1 MPVPPFHHFM
11 KPYLQLLGDK
21 QIHEVKTIKE
31 KLIAGFSLSP
41 ADLAE
46 RLSSGQPVYQNR
58 LNWAK
63 SYLKNSGLLENVTRT
78 TVRITEQGL
87 HVLKDN
93 PERLDSTY
101 LMRFPQFVAFATG
114 TRPDDTE
121 AITINEQ
128 TEITP
133 EEQLEASFN
142 ELHKNLAHEL
152 LSKIMNNSP
161 AFFENLVVELIVKMG
176 YGGSIQEAGK
186 AIGKSGDEGIDGII
200 KEDILGL
207 DAIYIQA
214 KRWQTDKT
222 IGRPEIQKFVGALA
236 GKGAS
241 KGIFITTSNF
251 TRDAREYVPMN
262 NIKIVLIDG
271 TQLAQ
276 YMIDHNLGVSTTR
289 TYIVKKMDG
298 DYFEEE

>member
-21 QIHEVKTIKE
+21 QVHEVKAIKAQLVANFGLTAE
-31 KLIAGFSLSP
+31 DLS
-41 ADLAE
+41 E

-87 HVLKDN
+87 MVLKDN
-93 PERLDSTY
+93 PARLDSTY
-101 LMRFPQFVAFATG
+101 LMRFPAFVEFSTG
-114 TRPDDTE
+114 TRNENDE
-121 AITINEQ
+121 ITVVNEE
-128 TEITP
+128 TVITP
-133 EEQLEASFN
+133 EEQLELSFN

-152 LSKIMNNSP
+152 LSRIINNSP
-161 AFFENLVVELIVKMG
+161 AFFENLVVELLVKMG
-176 YGGSIQEAGK
+176 YGGSIQEAGQ

-207 DAIYIQA
+207 DTIYLQA
-214 KRWQTDKT
+214 KRWQTGNN
-222 IGRPEIQKFVGALA
+222 IGRPELQRFVGALA
-236 GKGAS
+236 GKAAS
-241 KGIFITTSNF
+241 KGIFITTSGF
-251 TRDAREYVPMN
+251 TREAREYVPMN

-271 TQLAQ
+271 HQLAQ
-276 YMIDHNLGVSTTR
+276 YMIEYSLGVSNTR
-289 TYIVKKMDG
+289 TYFVKKIDG

>member
-21 QIHEVKTIKE
+21 KIHEVKDIKQQLIE
-31 KLIAGFSLSP
+31 DFKLSED
-41 ADLAE
+41 DLAE
-46 RLSSGQPVYQNR
+46 RLTSGQLVYQNR

-78 TVRITEQGL
+78 TVRITEAGL
-87 HVLKDN
+87 KVLKDN
-93 PERLDSTY
+93 PDRLDSTY
-101 LMRFPQFVAFATG
+101 LMRFPRFVEFATG
-114 TRPDDTE
+114 SRDDE
-121 AITINEQ
+121 KDSVQVIEQ

-133 EEQLEASFN
+133 EEQLEGSFN

-152 LSKIMNNSP
+152 LSRIMANSP

-176 YGGSIQEAGK
+176 YGGSIQEAGR

-214 KRWQTDKT
+214 KRWQPDKT

-241 KGIFITTSNF
+241 KGIFITTSTF
-251 TRDAREYVPMN
+251 TREAREYLPMN

-271 TQLAQ
+271 HQLAQ
-276 YMIDHNLGVSTTR
+276 YMIDYNLGVSTTR
-289 TYIVKKMDG
+289 TYLVKKMDG